1 MRSTPSLTGSP
12 ALPLKR
18 FQCSSDW
25 RSGPFSFFSGKIS
38 SASFFN
44 PSPPGDQWCD
54 ILGFVPTG
62 HVSNFSTFQSFQTT
76 PEQATCEGCFAH
88 QSICSVVSIHFGMF
102 RVVHPQSFLRWILT
116 IDTFQ
121 SGLPISFFTF
131 CRKLIESGT
140 IMACVVDAAE
150 GMGDCFH
157 LHCQA
162 GGWDRI
168 GCTVFMD
175 GSRTLLDSDVL
186 PSLVFGD
193 WAISVHTLWGLAVC
207 CFLKWEAWSL
217 TLFCLLAIL
226 DSAFPGFLAG
236 VSRRDAG
243 IGLGTFP
250 TPWFA

>member
-1 MRSTPSLTGSP
+1 
-12 ALPLKR
+12 
-18 FQCSSDW
+18 
-25 RSGPFSFFSGKIS
+25 
-38 SASFFN
+38 
-44 PSPPGDQWCD
+44 
-54 ILGFVPTG
+54 
-62 HVSNFSTFQSFQTT
+62 
-76 PEQATCEGCFAH
+76 
-88 QSICSVVSIHFGMF
+88 
-102 RVVHPQSFLRWILT
+102 
-116 IDTFQ
+116 
-121 SGLPISFFTF
+121 
-131 CRKLIESGT
+131 
-140 IMACVVDAAE
+140 MACVVDAAE

-175 GSRTLLDSDVL
+175 GSHILLDSEAP

-250 TPWFA
+250 SPWFAWGRSAGILAVLSPLLDPSKTCPVPTCIPLCLSWLRRHWSILWPGPLSVWFALAGGVAWTLWSHVGLSTALKYALTCSTFCPVCIDGRSSMNLMVSWVCPWWFPVWLSLPLLSFSRFLCAIVVRPSP